1 MNSSSNMW
9 SIVLEG
15 KTKYIIPHGWGQEL
29 RYDYFAK
36 QIQKEDFKNGKLSI
50 KNGKFVLSNSQHGY
64 YEKKF
69 DIDYSARFNKK
80 QVGVRDLYKTDK
92 FDGKNI
98 FGDTPYIKGTI
109 EEILDPVA
117 LFSSDTEG
125 AVKYY
130 VSGEEN

>member
-1 MNSSSNMW
+1 MW

-64 YEKKF
+64 YEKKNLILIIRP
-69 DIDYSARFNKK
+69 DLTRNK
-80 QVGVRDLYKTDK
+80 
-92 FDGKNI
+92 
-98 FGDTPYIKGTI
+98 
-109 EEILDPVA
+109 
-117 LFSSDTEG
+117 
-125 AVKYY
+125 
-130 VSGEEN
+130 